1 MAPSPAVREAWR
13 LMSGVFHAQRHRFVA
28 RVGELGLSPMQA
40 MALRA
45 LEPGRPLPM
54 SALAGALRCD
64 NSNVTGLA
72 DRLEAA
78 GLVERRP
85 AEHDRRIKTLVVT
98 ERGAA
103 LKAEVEQAMLEP
115 PPELAGLSDAD
126 ARALQ
131 DILARTLGPA

>member
-1 MAPSPAVREAWR
+1 
-13 LMSGVFHAQRHRFVA
+13 MSEVFQAQRPRFA
-28 RVGELGLSPMQA
+28 ALCGELGLSPMQA

-54 SALAGALRCD
+54 SALAGTLRCD

-85 AEHDRRIKTLVVT
+85 DEHDRRIKTLVVT

-103 LKAEVEQAMLEP
+103 LKADVERAMLEP
-115 PPELAGLSDAD
+115 PPELASLSDGDAQALYGIL
-126 ARALQ
+126 ARAL
-131 DILARTLGPA
+131 ATS